1 MSGKMKECLPLI
13 QNRCIQTF
21 SNKAY
26 TFSIDVKGSK
36 LNVND
41 SLEEIDLQGTLKYPK
56 SVGFIIGNEF
66 CERFN
71 YYGMRTILVLYLT
84 DKLKYGEDQATVLFH
99 VFTSLVYVFPLIGAV
114 LADSWLGRFKTIWY
128 LSVVYTFGA
137 VVIALG
143 AVPPLNLP
151 VKEATVIGLL
161 LIATG
166 TGGIKPCVSAFGGDQ
181 FKIPEQA
188 KQLATFFSLFYFAI
202 NAGSLIS
209 TTITP
214 ILRADVHCFGD
225 KDCFSLAF
233 SVPAVLMVL
242 SLVIFIAGKRLY
254 VIKPPSGNMILGV
267 SQCISEAIKGRLRE
281 GKKTP
286 SIHWLDYAEGKCG
299 RKLIADTKALL
310 KILVLYL
317 PLPVFWALF
326 DQQGSRWTFQATRMV
341 GDIGGFTIKPDQM
354 QVINPLLIL
363 GFIPLFNYI
372 VYPVLSLV
380 GIRRPLQKLTLGGL
394 LAAAAFLLSAF
405 VELELEGM
413 DPKLP
418 GLQEAQ
424 LRIYN
429 GMPCSYNFMSSV
441 PLKGNLSVP
450 IMGVLEEKDLIVAN
464 SMAYNYT
471 ASSSD
476 PNKCPSFVGEFNLH
490 PGKATSYFIGTNEVQ
505 EFEDAPGKP
514 KSGESALRILMNI
527 PQDEDQSIVLKGVD
541 FSVNINK
548 TQTEMLH
555 LAAGMY
561 SLTVDGIEVASLKC
575 DIGGVTVV
583 VVEGSQDKGYSA
595 SLHTLVEANSL
606 HIMWQLPQYVVM
618 TAAEVMF
625 SVTGLE
631 FSFTQAPASMKSV
644 LQACWLLTVA
654 FGNII
659 VVVIAKLKFFDS
671 QAQEFILFAAFM
683 VADMLIFIVLAMRFK
698 YIDQNDD
705 SDIEEDAGHPNPA
718 ESQVGSKKD
727 IGHSNDAFQSDK

>member
-1 MSGKMKECLPLI
+1 MVSSTLKITEKP
-13 QNRCIQTF
+13 R
-21 SNKAY
+21 
-26 TFSIDVKGSK
+26 
-36 LNVND
+36 
-41 SLEEIDLQGTLKYPK
+41 GTLKYPK
-56 SVGFIIGNEF
+56 SVAFIIGNEF

-84 DKLKYGEDQATVLFH
+84 DKLYYGEDQATVLFH

-143 AVPPLNLP
+143 AVPSLNLP

-181 FKIPEQA
+181 FKVPEQA

-225 KDCFSLAF
+225 NDCFSLAF
-233 SVPAVLMVL
+233 SVPAVLMIL
-242 SLVIFIAGKRLY
+242 SLIIFIAGKRLY
-254 VIKPPSGNMILGV
+254 TIKPPSGNMILGV
-267 SQCISEAIKGRLRE
+267 WQCISEAIRRRFKD

-286 SIHWLDYAEGKCG
+286 SIHWLDYAEEKCG
-299 RKLIADTKALL
+299 RKLVDDTKALL

-354 QVINPLLIL
+354 QVVNPLLIL
-363 GFIPLFNYI
+363 GFIPLFNYL
-372 VYPVLSLV
+372 VYPILSVV
-380 GIRRPLQKLTLGGL
+380 GIKRPLQKLTLGGL
-394 LAAAAFLLSAF
+394 LAAGAFLMSAF
-405 VELELEGM
+405 VEFELEGM
-413 DPKLP
+413 DPRVPRLN
-418 GLQEAQ
+418 EAQ

-429 GMPCSYNFMSSV
+429 GMPCNYTFLTAEQFKGNFSV
-441 PLKGNLSVP
+441 PA
-450 IMGVLEEKDLIVAN
+450 MGVLEDKDLIVN
-464 SMAYNYT
+464 NLISSNYS
-471 ASSSD
+471 ASSNDSSE
-476 PNKCPSFVGEFNLH
+476 CPSLFGVFSL
-490 PGKATSYFIGTNEVQ
+490 PSKQATSYFITKDGLR

-514 KSGESALRILMNI
+514 KSGEAALRILVNL
-527 PQDEDQSIVLKGVD
+527 PQEEDQLVVLKGPEFTMNV
-541 FSVNINK
+541 NK
-548 TQTEMLH
+548 THPELVHIAPGLYT
-555 LAAGMY
+555 
-561 SLTVDGIEVASLKC
+561 LTVDGIEVASLNC
-575 DIGGVTVV
+575 PIGSTTVV
-583 VVEGSQDKGYSA
+583 MVTGDQMEGYSA
-595 SLHTLVEANSL
+595 ALHLLVEANSL
-606 HIMWQLPQYVVM
+606 HIMWQLPQYIVM

-654 FGNII
+654 IGNIL
-659 VVVIAKLKFFDS
+659 VVVIAKLKFFETQS
-671 QAQEFILFAAFM
+671 KEFILFAVLM

-698 YIDQNDD
+698 YVDQNDED
-705 SDIEEDAGHPNPA
+705 DDIEGDAGRQNPNQLDRMEP
-718 ESQVGSKKD
+718 QVNKTY
-727 IGHSNDAFQSDK
+727 GHSNQAFESDK

>member
-1 MSGKMKECLPLI
+1 MVSSTLKITEKP
-13 QNRCIQTF
+13 
-21 SNKAY
+21 
-26 TFSIDVKGSK
+26 
-36 LNVND
+36 
-41 SLEEIDLQGTLKYPK
+41 QGTLKYPK

-84 DKLKYGEDQATVLFH
+84 DKLKYEEDQATVLFH
-99 VFTSLVYVFPLIGAV
+99 VFTSLVYVFPLIGAI

-137 VVIALG
+137 VVIAVG

-242 SLVIFIAGKRLY
+242 SLLIFIAGKRLY
-254 VIKPPSGNMILGV
+254 TIKPPSGNMILGV
-267 SQCISEAIKGRLRE
+267 SQCISEAIRCRFRE

-341 GDIGGFTIKPDQM
+341 GEIGGFTIKPDQM

-372 VYPVLSLV
+372 VYPILSLL

-394 LAAAAFLLSAF
+394 LAAAAFLMSAF

-413 DPKLP
+413 DPKIP
-418 GLQEAQ
+418 RINESQ
-424 LRIYN
+424 LRINN
-429 GMPCSYNFMSSV
+429 GMPCNYSFVTSLPLNGNFSLPS
-441 PLKGNLSVP
+441 
-450 IMGVLEEKDLIVAN
+450 MGVLEEKDLIVAN

-471 ASSSD
+471 ATSNNSS
-476 PNKCPSFVGEFNLH
+476 KCPQIQGEFNLESK
-490 PGKATSYFIGTNEVQ
+490 KATSYFIRNDNVL

-514 KSGESALRILMNI
+514 KSGESGLRILVNI
-527 PQDEDQSIVLKGVD
+527 PVDEEQPIVLKGSDITLNVNRTDPELIHVD
-541 FSVNINK
+541 PGF
-548 TQTEMLH
+548 
-555 LAAGMY
+555 Y

-575 DIGGVTVV
+575 DIGSVIVIT
-583 VVEGSQDKGYSA
+583 VEGSQFKGYSA
-595 SLHTLVEANSL
+595 SLHTLVDANSL
-606 HIMWQLPQYVVM
+606 HIMWQMPQYIVM

-654 FGNII
+654 IGNIL
-659 VVVIAKLKFFDS
+659 VVVIAKLKFFE
-671 QAQEFILFAAFM
+671 AQSNEFILFAALM

-698 YIDQNDD
+698 YVDQSDD
-705 SDIEEDAGHPNPA
+705 CDDLEEDAGHQTRMD
-718 ESQVGSKKD
+718 QVEAKKD
-727 IGHSNDAFQSDK
+727 FGHSNRAFESDK

>member
-1 MSGKMKECLPLI
+1 MVSSTLKITEKP
-13 QNRCIQTF
+13 
-21 SNKAY
+21 
-26 TFSIDVKGSK
+26 
-36 LNVND
+36 
-41 SLEEIDLQGTLKYPK
+41 QGTLKYPK

-143 AVPPLNLP
+143 AVPPINLP

-242 SLVIFIAGKRLY
+242 SLIIFIAGKRLY

-267 SQCISEAIKGRLRE
+267 SQCVSQAIRGRFRE

-286 SIHWLDYAEGKCG
+286 SIHWLDYAEGKCS
-299 RKLIADTKALL
+299 RKLIEDTKSLL

-341 GDIGGFTIKPDQM
+341 GDVGGFTIKPDQM

-363 GFIPLFNYI
+363 GFIPLFNYV
-372 VYPVLSLV
+372 VYPILSVV

-394 LAAAAFLLSAF
+394 LAAAAFLMSAF
-405 VELELEGM
+405 VEFKLEAM
-413 DPKLP
+413 DPKIP
-418 GLQEAQ
+418 GPQEAQ

-429 GMPCSYNFMSSV
+429 GMPCNYDFMTTVPFKGNFSV
-441 PLKGNLSVP
+441 PS
-450 IMGVLEEKDLIVAN
+450 MGVFEDKDLIVAN
-464 SMAYNYT
+464 SMAYNYS
-471 ASSSD
+471 ASSKD
-476 PNKCPSFVGEFNLH
+476 AIKCPPLTGEFNLN
-490 PGKATSYFIGTNEVQ
+490 PGKAMSYFVGNNKVR
-505 EFEDAPGKP
+505 EFEDSPGKP
-514 KSGESALRILMNI
+514 KSGESALRVLLNV
-527 PQDEDQSIVLKGVD
+527 PKEEDRSFVIRGSDL
-541 FSVNINK
+541 SMNINK
-548 TQTEMLH
+548 TQTDMLH
-555 LAAGMY
+555 IPAGFY
-561 SLTVDGIEVASLKC
+561 TLTVDGNEVTSLMC
-575 DIGGVTVV
+575 HIGGVTVIT
-583 VVEGSQDKGYSA
+583 VEGSQVSGYNTS
-595 SLHTLVEANSL
+595 SYTLVESNSL
-606 HIMWQLPQYVVM
+606 HIMWQLPQYFVM

-654 FGNII
+654 IGNIL
-659 VVVIAKLKFFDS
+659 VVIIAKLKFFDS

-698 YIDQNDD
+698 YVDQTDD
-705 SDIEEDAGHPNPA
+705 SDFEEDPGHKNRSNNL
-718 ESQVGSKKD
+718 ESQGPRNE
-727 IGHSNDAFQSDK
+727 IGHSNRAFESDK